1 MKKSHATT
9 QSNTVISGKTTSLGS
24 NLLVRCFLLYGPAFS
39 RRLNWNASVVS
50 ILTYSFEIGC
60 VAASSVLLAKVKA
73 SPTAEIGWRLRAG
86 AKASSKALAF

>member
-1 MKKSHATT
+1 M
-9 QSNTVISGKTTSLGS
+9 
-24 NLLVRCFLLYGPAFS
+24 
-39 RRLNWNASVVS
+39 SVVR

-86 AKASSKALAF
+86 AKASSKTLRFNMQP

>member
-1 MKKSHATT
+1 MFEKSHATT
-9 QSNTVISGKTTSLGS
+9 QPNKPAAERQVGLS
-24 NLLVRCFLLYGPAFS
+24 LYGPAFS
-39 RRLNWNASVVS
+39 RRLNWNVSVER